1 MVKIDLG
8 THIDGYIALSAH
20 TLVVGHVPNPS
31 APITGPRANVI
42 HAAWTAA
49 NVAAK
54 LIRPGNTNAQV
65 TEAIKKITEA
75 YGVKAIVG
83 GIIHQMKRYVIEV
96 TTKQAILRDDIPDH
110 KVDAC
115 TFEPFEVYAL
125 DIAMSSGKGMPRD
138 MSARTTVYR
147 RKVDV
152 KYGLRNKAS
161 RAFFNDVNKV
171 APTMPFSL
179 RMFSDEKSAKLGV
192 RECVSHDLL
201 APYPVVYE
209 HDGDVVAHVKFTV
222 LLLASG
228 NSIITGLPV
237 PEGFACPDV
246 TLPEDIQTILAQEDK
261 KAAKK
266 KAAKAAAAGGAG
278 K

>member
-20 TLVVGHVPNPS
+20 TVVVGHVPNPS
-31 APITGPRANVI
+31 APVTGPRANVI

-115 TFEPFEVYAL
+115 TFEPYEVYAL
-125 DIAMSSGKGMPRD
+125 DIAMSSGKGMPIC
-138 MSARTTVYR
+138 SLICVCH
-147 RKVDV
+147 K
-152 KYGLRNKAS
+152 LNAS
-161 RAFFNDVNKV
+161 RVSNFAHIMEYPILFLNNY
-171 APTMPFSL
+171 L
-179 RMFSDEKSAKLGV
+179 R
-192 RECVSHDLL
+192 
-201 APYPVVYE
+201 
-209 HDGDVVAHVKFTV
+209 
-222 LLLASG
+222 
-228 NSIITGLPV
+228 
-237 PEGFACPDV
+237 
-246 TLPEDIQTILAQEDK
+246 
-261 KAAKK
+261 
-266 KAAKAAAAGGAG
+266 
-278 K
+278 